1 MIMLDAYNISFML
14 MDAWRKYAMSF
25 SGSGEKLGQVPV
37 YAEVD
42 GKLVKVIDVTTD
54 EGKIILKTTNE

>member
-1 MIMLDAYNISFML
+1 ML

-25 SGSGEKLGQVPV
+25 SGACEKLGQVPV

-42 GKLVKVIDVTTD
+42 GKLVKVIDVTTTD
-54 EGKIILKTTNE
+54 DGKIILKTTNE

>member
-1 MIMLDAYNISFML
+1 
-14 MDAWRKYAMSF
+14 MS
-25 SGSGEKLGQVPV
+25 GACEKLGQVPV

-42 GKLVKVIDVTTD
+42 GKLVKVVDVTTD